1 MFFVSK
7 RKRTSKIEKWI
18 QDGRGSGIGADYKP
32 WLKIKDVSSKG
43 RSTRL
48 KGIKTNRQHEFL
60 SDLERNYFYLTEYSD
75 IVIDIREQFPLL
87 PVEETIVIA
96 DELGLKHPT
105 NPKTNEP
112 VVMTTD
118 FLLTVDKG
126 EGLVELA
133 RTIKMKDELLKE
145 RVIEKFEIER
155 VYWERRNI
163 DWGIVTEL
171 EIPKEIAL
179 NISYIHDYY
188 HIQQYDTFQS
198 MNEQYIEDLAM
209 ALLQRILSE
218 GKSIREVTNLFDKE
232 THMPLGSGMT
242 LFYHLLAQKIIRVGM
257 LEPLNVEQP
266 IVIQSIDESKL
277 KKVKY
282 G

>member
-1 MFFVSK
+1 MSK
-7 RKRTSKIEKWI
+7 RTRTSKIEKWI
-18 QDGRGSGIGADYKP
+18 NEGRGSGVGSDYKP
-32 WLKIKDVSSKG
+32 WLNIQDVSSKG

-75 IVIDIREQFPLL
+75 FIVDIREQFPLL
-87 PVEETIVIA
+87 PLEETIVIA
-96 DELGLKHPT
+96 DELGIKHPT
-105 NPKTNEP
+105 DPKTNESI
-112 VVMTTD
+112 VMTTD

-126 EGLVELA
+126 EGLVEFA

-155 VYWERRNI
+155 VYWERRQI

-171 EIPKEIAL
+171 EIPKEMAR

-188 HIQQYDTFQS
+188 DIQQYDAFQ
-198 MNEQYIEDLAM
+198 NVNQQHIEDLAM
-209 ALLQRILSE
+209 ALLQLVLQ
-218 GKSIREVTNLFDKE
+218 GNHSIREVTNVFDKD
-232 THMPLGSGMT
+232 THMPFGSGMT
-242 LFYHLLAQKIIRVGM
+242 LFYHLLAQKIVQVDM
-257 LEPLNVEQP
+257 LAPLNVELP

-277 KKVKY
+277 KQVKY

>member
-1 MFFVSK
+1 MSK
-7 RKRTSKIEKWI
+7 RIRTSKIEKWI
-18 QDGRGSGIGADYKP
+18 KGGRGSGIGVDYKP
-32 WLKIKDVSSKG
+32 WLNIQDVSSLG

-48 KGIKTNRQHEFL
+48 RGIKTNRQHEFL
-60 SDLERNYFYLTEYSD
+60 SDLERNYFYITEYSD
-75 IVIDIREQFPLL
+75 FIVDIREQYPLL
-87 PVEETIVIA
+87 PLEETIVIA
-96 DELGLKHPT
+96 DELGIKHPT
-105 NPKTNEP
+105 DPKTNEP

-126 EGLVELA
+126 DGLVELA

-155 VYWERRNI
+155 VYWERRQI

-171 EIPKEIAL
+171 EIPKEMAR

-188 HIQQYDTFQS
+188 SLEHYDAFQNLISQHIE
-198 MNEQYIEDLAM
+198 NLAM
-209 ALLQRILSE
+209 GLLQRFLTNNE
-218 GKSIREVTNLFDKE
+218 SIRAITNEFDKD

-242 LFYHLLAQKIIRVGM
+242 LFYHLLATKTLRIDM

-266 IVIQSIDESKL
+266 LVIIC
-277 KKVKY
+277 
-282 G
+282 